1 MNHLRVVFYWDGGM
15 TRLITLVLFIFA
27 GFQLS
32 GCSVISAVATSNRME
47 DARTANIG
55 KQLVPKDGQTY
66 LIPVATETISYLGSG
81 DTDFKINSTAF
92 TQPKGTYSI
101 IKASPGTYIV
111 YANKRVAGGGETTAK
126 LEVKAG
132 EAACFYIVN
141 PISAPARIELAKN
154 DVCDPFLRPLKNL
167 NVVSEISATPQDIT
181 PASLNGAGVTST
193 VQPMNTN
200 QQSSTP
206 LANPAKRLDDL
217 NNMLKKGLITQDDYN
232 TKKAEI
238 LKTL

>member
-1 MNHLRVVFYWDGGM
+1 MK
-15 TRLITLVLFIFA
+15 RLALIGILISTH
-27 GFQLS
+27 QLS

-81 DTDFKINSTAF
+81 DTDFKINSTAY

-101 IKASPGTYIV
+101 IKANPGTYIV

-126 LEVKAG
+126 VELKAG
-132 EAACFYIVN
+132 EAACFYIFN

-154 DVCDPFLRPLKNL
+154 DVCDPILRPLKNL
-167 NVVSEISATPQDIT
+167 NVIEK
-181 PASLNGAGVTST
+181 LN
-193 VQPMNTN
+193 
-200 QQSSTP
+200 
-206 LANPAKRLDDL
+206 
-217 NNMLKKGLITQDDYN
+217 
-232 TKKAEI
+232 
-238 LKTL
+238 